1 MIIKTSAIIFLMATM
16 SLSAWAQKK
25 TAVSSNAKM
34 DAFINALMK
43 KMTLEEKI
51 GQLNLLT
58 SDMAV
63 TGPTMN
69 KDYLNDIKE
78 GRCGGIF
85 NAFTPEYV
93 RKLQEVAVNDT
104 RLHIPLIF
112 GFDVIH
118 GHKTIFPVPLALAS
132 TWDTAAIEH
141 VARLSADEASA
152 DGLDWVYSPMVDISR
167 DPRWGR
173 VVESAGE
180 DPFLGSAIARAYVH
194 GYQGTNL
201 ATDSTVMACVKHFAL
216 YGAVEAGR
224 EYNDVDMGPRR
235 MFQFYLPTYKAAI
248 DAGVGSVMTSFN
260 TINGVPA
267 TGNHWLFTDLLRT
280 QWHFDGFVVSDYN
293 AIAEL
298 IPHGVA
304 RDKAQA
310 ADLAIHAGVDMDMMG
325 MAYITSL
332 KKLVQEGKVSMSL
345 IDNAVKNM
353 LVAKYKLGLFKN
365 PYLRVNDE
373 RAQHEI
379 MSPDKLDYARKVGR
393 ESIVLLK
400 NARLPGQEN
409 RLLPLKKAGT
419 IAVIGPLADDQRDMI
434 GPWSGAGDWHKAVGI
449 LQGIKDA
456 VRNDATILYAKGAN
470 ITNDTSVIR
479 QLNNSGADMQ
489 ISTESPDD
497 LIKEAVATAQKAD
510 VVVMCLGE
518 SEGMTGEAASKADI
532 RIPES
537 QRRLLRA
544 IYKTKKPIVLVL
556 SNGRPLVLTWENE
569 HIPSIL
575 ETWFLG
581 TEAGNSVADV
591 LFGDYDPSG
600 KITMSFPYAVGQIPV
615 YYNELNTGRPRNPDQ
630 KYTSK
635 YLDIPNAPLY
645 PFGYGL
651 SYTHFT
657 FSNFTLDKNVM
668 KPGMP
673 MHISVTVTNDGNY
686 DGSETAQLYIRD
698 MVASVAQPV
707 KELKGFQKIFLKK
720 GESKTLHFTL
730 TADDLKFYDQRGK
743 WIYEPGD
750 FKVFVGGNSRDV
762 LEKDFKLER

>member
-1 MIIKTSAIIFLMATM
+1 MRRINIPVIVVLLALTAMQVS
-16 SLSAWAQKK
+16 AQKATK
-25 TAVSSNAKM
+25 ASSTVKM
-34 DAFINALMK
+34 DAFINALIK

-63 TGPTMN
+63 TGPVMR
-69 KDYLNDIKE
+69 KGYMEDIKA
-78 GRCGGIF
+78 GRCGNIF
-85 NAFTPEYV
+85 NAFTPDYV
-93 RKLQEVAVNDT
+93 RKLQQVAVDST
-104 RLHIPLIF
+104 RLHIPLMF

-118 GHKTIFPVPLALAS
+118 GHKTIFPVPLAMAS
-132 TWDTAAIEH
+132 TWDTAAIEYA
-141 VARLSADEASA
+141 ARLSADEASA
-152 DGLDWVYSPMVDISR
+152 DGLDWVYSPMVDIAR

-173 VVESAGE
+173 VVEGAGE

-201 ATDSTVMACVKHFAL
+201 DTDSTVMACVKHFAL

-224 EYNDVDMGPRR
+224 EYNAVDMGPRR

-248 DAGVGSVMTSFN
+248 DAGAGSVMTSFN

-267 TGNHWLFTDLLRT
+267 TADKWLLTDLLRKK
-280 QWHFDGFVVSDYN
+280 WGFKGFVVTDYGSM
-293 AIAEL
+293 AEL

-304 RDKAQA
+304 ADKAQA
-310 ADLAIHAGVDMDMMG
+310 ANLAMHAGVDMDMMG
-325 MAYITSL
+325 MAYSGTL
-332 KKLVQEGKVSMSL
+332 KELVKEGKVSMAE
-345 IDNAVKNM
+345 IDNAVRHV
-353 LVAKYKLGLFKN
+353 LEAKYKLGLFKN
-365 PYLRVNDE
+365 PYLRMNDD
-373 RAQHEI
+373 RAKEEI
-379 MSPDKLDYARKVGR
+379 MSPDKLVFARKIAR

-400 NARLPGQEN
+400 NDHD
-409 RLLPLKKAGT
+409 LLPLKKTGT

-434 GPWSGAGDWHKAVGI
+434 GPWSGAGDWHKAVSI
-449 LQGIKDA
+449 LQGIKSAAGNQA
-456 VRNDATILYAKGAN
+456 VILYSKGAN
-470 ITNDTSVIR
+470 ITEDTSMLR
-479 QLNNSGADMQ
+479 QLNSNGGDIVPSDK
-489 ISTESPDD
+489 SPDE
-497 LIKEAVATAQKAD
+497 LIKEAVETANKAD

-518 SEGMTGEAASKADI
+518 SQGMTGEAASRADI
-532 RIPES
+532 LIPAC

-544 IYKTKKPIVLVL
+544 VYKTKKPVVLVL

-569 HIPSIL
+569 HIHSIL

-581 TEAGNSVADV
+581 TEAGNAIADI
-591 LFGDYDPSG
+591 LFGEYDPSG

-615 YYNELNTGRPRNPDQ
+615 YYNELNTGRPRNPMQ

-635 YLDIPNAPLY
+635 YLDIPNAPVY

-657 FSNFTLDKNVM
+657 FSNLTLDKNIM
-668 KPGMP
+668 RPETP
-673 MHISVTVTNDGNY
+673 LHISVTLTNDGN
-686 DGSETAQLYIRD
+686 DAGSETAQLYIRD

-707 KELKGFQKIFLKK
+707 KELKGFQKVFLKK

-730 TADDLKFYDQRGK
+730 TANDLKFYDQQGK
-743 WIYEPGD
+743 WVYEPGA

-762 LEKDFKLER
+762 LERDFRLEK

>member
-1 MIIKTSAIIFLMATM
+1 MCKIKGFVITILLASTVGQV
-16 SLSAWAQKK
+16 SAQKK
-25 TAVSSNAKM
+25 SSTSSNTKM
-34 DAFINALMK
+34 DAFISSLMK

-63 TGPTMN
+63 TGPFMQQG
-69 KDYLNDIKE
+69 YLQDIKD
-78 GRCGGIF
+78 GRTGGIF
-85 NAFTPEYV
+85 NAFTPDYV
-93 RKLQEVAVNDT
+93 RKLQQIAVDST
-104 RLHIPLIF
+104 RLHIPLLF

-118 GHKTIFPVPLALAS
+118 GHKTIFPVPLAMAS

-141 VARLSADEASA
+141 AARLSADEASA
-152 DGLDWVYSPMVDISR
+152 DGLDWVYSPMVDIAR

-173 VVESAGE
+173 VVEGAGE

-224 EYNDVDMGPRR
+224 EYNAVDMGPRR
-235 MFQFYLPTYKAAI
+235 MFQFYLPPYKAAI
-248 DAGVGSVMTSFN
+248 DAGAGSVMTSFN
-260 TINGVPA
+260 TINGIPA
-267 TGNHWLFTDLLRT
+267 TADKWLLTDLLRKK
-280 QWHFDGFVVSDYN
+280 WGFKGFVVTDYGSMS
-293 AIAEL
+293 EL

-304 RDKAQA
+304 GNKAQA
-310 ADLAIHAGVDMDMMG
+310 ADLAMHAGVDMDMMG
-325 MAYITSL
+325 MAYISSL
-332 KKLVQEGKVSMSL
+332 KDLVKEGKVSTAE
-345 IDNAVKNM
+345 IDNAVRHV
-353 LVAKYKLGLFKN
+353 LEAKYKLGLFKN
-365 PYLRVNDE
+365 PYLRINDE
-373 RAQHEI
+373 RAKKEI
-379 MSPDKLDYARKVGR
+379 MSPDKLAFAREIAR
-393 ESIVLLK
+393 ESVVLLK
-400 NARLPGQEN
+400 NEN
-409 RLLPLKKAGT
+409 QLLPLKKSGT

-434 GPWSGAGDWHKAVGI
+434 GPWSGAGDWHQAISI
-449 LQGIKDA
+449 LRGIKNA
-456 VRNDATILYAKGAN
+456 AGNEATILYAKGAN
-470 ITNDTSVIR
+470 ITEDTSILR
-479 QLNNSGADMQ
+479 QLNSNGGEIVQSSQ
-489 ISTESPDD
+489 SPEE
-497 LIKEAVATAQKAD
+497 LMKEAVETADKAD

-518 SEGMTGEAASKADI
+518 SQGMTGEAASMADI
-532 RIPES
+532 RIPAC

-569 HIPSIL
+569 HISSIL

-581 TEAGNSVADV
+581 TEAGNAIADV
-591 LFGDYDPSG
+591 LFGNYDPSG

-615 YYNELNTGRPRNPDQ
+615 YYNELSTGRPRNPMQ

-635 YLDIPNAPLY
+635 YLDIPNAPVY

-657 FSNFTLDKNVM
+657 FSNLTLDKDII
-668 KPGMP
+668 KPGVP
-673 MHISVTVTNDGNY
+673 LHLTVTVTNDGNY

-707 KELKGFQKIFLKK
+707 KELKGFQKVFLKK
-720 GESKTLHFTL
+720 GESKTLHFIL
-730 TADDLKFYDQRGK
+730 TADDLKFYDQQGK
-743 WIYEPGD
+743 WIYEPGA

-762 LEKDFKLER
+762 LEKDFRLEK